1 MKLSE
6 DVEDQYLKEVLYNNS
21 LESLPNEEWKMIE
34 GFENYEISNYGR
46 VKSLKRITVT
56 PRSRRKEP
64 EKIMELFFT
73 KYSNKYLE
81 RSYYNTFCSLSL
93 EGVKYRKSIARL
105 VYYHF
110 VKKYD
115 IDNRSVVI
123 SYKDSNSFHL
133 HYSNLELLSIS
144 EQRYKMFRKDRAKSW
159 KSDSK
164 QSISQYT
171 IEGVFVANHESI
183 YAAEKAL
190 GLNSG
195 GILYVLR
202 NKSFT
207 AGGFRWFY
215 KEYQPEKEDFIFTSK
230 NRTRSKRTNDVLNIN
245 LWISL
250 GKPLIDENN
259 PPACMNLSLNDLPGE
274 NWKPVPGFEETYL
287 VSNKGRV
294 KRLSGWV
301 AGRSKTYMG
310 EQIMR
315 PKCEIK
321 PNNKD
326 IARFSVSLRNDNEKR
341 FQISLNRLL
350 YYCFVKPFDLN
361 DKTIVINNQSQ
372 PMWDIDLSKLS
383 LCSLSSVL
391 KGKSKIRPKKKQG

>member
-1 MKLSE
+1 MKLPKE
-6 DVEDQYLKEVLYNNS
+6 IEDQYLKEVIYNNS
-21 LESLPNEEWKMIE
+21 LNNLPNEEWKLIE

-56 PRSRRKEP
+56 PRSRREEP
-64 EKIMELFFT
+64 EKVMELFFT

-81 RSYYNTFCSLSL
+81 RSYYNTFCSLSS

-110 VKKYD
+110 IEKYD
-115 IDNRSVVI
+115 MDNKSVVI

-144 EQRYKMFRKDRAKSW
+144 EQRYKMFRKNRARSW
-159 KSDSK
+159 KSDY
-164 QSISQYT
+164 QQPISQYT
-171 IEGVFVANHESI
+171 INGDFVASFNSI
-183 YAAEKAL
+183 YAADKAL
-190 GLNSG
+190 GIASG
-195 GILYVLR
+195 GILYVLQR
-202 NKSFT
+202 KNFT

-230 NRTRSKRTNDVLNIN
+230 NRTRSARTNDVLNIN
-245 LWISL
+245 LWMRL

-259 PPACMNLSLNDLPGE
+259 PPACMNLSLNDFPGE
-274 NWKPVPGFEETYL
+274 NWKPVPDFEKTYL

-294 KRLSGWV
+294 KRLSGWIV
-301 AGRSKTYMG
+301 GKSKTYMG

-315 PKCEIK
+315 LKFEVK

-326 IARFSVSLRNDNEKR
+326 IVRFSVSLRNDKKGV
-341 FQISLNRLL
+341 QITLNRLL

-372 PMWDIDLSKLS
+372 PMWNIELSKLS

-391 KGKSKIRPKKKQG
+391 KGKNKIRPKKKQG

>member
-6 DVEDQYLKEVLYNNS
+6 DTEDQYLKEVLYNNS
-21 LESLPNEEWKMIE
+21 LDNLPNEEWKMIE

-46 VKSLKRITVT
+46 VKSLKRITIT
-56 PRSRRKEP
+56 LRSKREEP
-64 EKIMELFFT
+64 EKIMKVFFT

-81 RSYYNTFCSLSL
+81 RSYYNIFCSLSL
-93 EGVKYRKSIARL
+93 EGIKHQKSITCL

-115 IDNRSVVI
+115 MDNRSVVI

-164 QSISQYT
+164 QPISQYT
-171 IEGVFVANHESI
+171 IEGDFVADHESI
-183 YAAEKAL
+183 YAAEKSP

-215 KEYQPEKEDFIFTSK
+215 KEYQPEKQDFIFSSK
-230 NRTRSKRTNDVLNIN
+230 NRKRTTRTNEVLNIN
-245 LWISL
+245 LWMRL

-259 PPACMNLSLNDLPGE
+259 PPAYMNLSLNDLPGE
-274 NWKPVPGFEETYL
+274 NWKPVPDFEETYL
-287 VSNKGRV
+287 VSNKRKV

-301 AGRSKTYMG
+301 AGKSKTYLG

-315 PKCEIK
+315 LKCDSK
-321 PNNKD
+321 SNNKD
-326 IARFSVSLRNDNEKR
+326 IIRFSVSLRKGQEKR
-341 FQISLNRLL
+341 FQIAHNRLL
-350 YYCFVKPFDLN
+350 YCCFIKFDVN
-361 DKTIVINNQSQ
+361 DKTIVVNNQSQ

-391 KGKSKIRPKKKQG
+391 KGKKKIRTKKER